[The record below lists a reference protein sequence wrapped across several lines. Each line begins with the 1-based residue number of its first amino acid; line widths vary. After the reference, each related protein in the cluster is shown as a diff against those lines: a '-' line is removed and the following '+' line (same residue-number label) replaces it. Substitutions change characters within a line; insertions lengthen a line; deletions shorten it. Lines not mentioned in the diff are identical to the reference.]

1 MSHPALKSQSSLSG
15 SELINHVKSTQQ
27 PRCQMQVSV
36 CFLSHNAQLP
46 LPAADGTAQGNT
58 VGVRERADGAS
69 AWPSTRTRG
78 LGTGQ

>member
-1 MSHPALKSQSSLSG
+1 
-15 SELINHVKSTQQ
+15 
-27 PRCQMQVSV
+27 MQVSV

-69 AWPSTRTRG
+69 AWPSTRTQG
-78 LGTGQ
+78 VGTGQ